1 MRRLKNYIIPAL
13 YNIRHNKAYA
23 AFYIFGTALAF
34 IFISIV
40 LQLTDDITNNTPPFV
55 NADREVIIEPYI
67 KNPMGYYI
75 GSVQHDHISLFLST
89 LKEHKSCAIRGQQF
103 GGVSVNG
110 RMTSTNFVTLVNG
123 DYWTMREFN
132 FIAGRSFTEEEVYSR
147 DKVAVIR
154 KSFAKT
160 NFKTNEVVGRKVEF
174 QDVEY
179 TIIGVVDEYNNFV
192 NGVEEVWI
200 PHTFNRFQPENNLF
214 YQLSIL
220 PEEGV
225 SIAEFKEEVMTALKF
240 YHQNRSI
247 KNDMNSGDVLTRKET
262 RVKTFGDNKLSYGVP
277 IVLLLLLVIPSTNI
291 VIISIANVSNRA
303 GEIAIRRSMGATIDL
318 SFIQVMTENLLLV
331 LAGSVIG
338 VALAI
343 PVAHA
348 VSSSFLSSGTD
359 GHVALI
365 TGIDFSILILEIF
378 PLSLLFAL
386 FSGGISAYFVAKGN
400 ISEMLKGGSKC

>member
-1 MRRLKNYIIPAL
+1 MKKLQDSIISAL
-13 YNIRHNKAYA
+13 HNIRHNKAYA
-23 AFYIFGTALAF
+23 AFYIFGTAFTF

-40 LQLTDDITNNTPPFV
+40 LQLTNDIANNTPPFV

-75 GSVQHDHISLFLST
+75 GSVQHDHVTLFLST
-89 LKEHKSCAIRGQQF
+89 LKEYKSCAIRGQQF

-110 RMTSTNFVTLVNG
+110 RMTNTNFVTLVNG

-132 FIAGRSFTEEEVYSR
+132 FIVGRAFTEEEVQSR

-160 NFKTNEVVGRKVEF
+160 NFKTNEIVGQKVEF
-174 QDVEY
+174 QDVDY
-179 TIIGVVDEYNNFV
+179 TIIGVVDDYNNFV

-200 PHTFNRFQPENNLF
+200 PHTFNHFEPEHNLF

-225 SIAEFKEEVMTALKF
+225 SITEFKEKVVTALKF
-240 YHQNRSI
+240 YHQNGSI
-247 KNDMNSGDVLTRKET
+247 ENDMEGGDILTRKET
-262 RVKTFGDNKLSYGVP
+262 RVKTFGNNKLSYGVP
-277 IVLLLLLVIPSTNI
+277 IILLLLLIIPSTNI
-291 VIISIANVSNRA
+291 VVISIANVNNRA
-303 GEIAIRRSMGATIDL
+303 GEIAIRRSMGATTCS
-318 SFIQVMTENLLLV
+318 SFIQIMTENLLLV
-331 LAGSVIG
+331 LAGSIIG

-343 PVAHA
+343 PMAHV
-348 VSSSFLSSGTD
+348 VSSYFLSSGTD
-359 GHVALI
+359 GHVSLI
-365 TGIDFSILILEIF
+365 TGIDFSILILEIL

-386 FSGGISAYFVAKGN
+386 FSGGISAYFVAKGD